1 MFEHDRSAARGE
13 MVLRGL
19 YDFEH
24 VGTQHENNAEQNK
37 REARLGCEHAHKL
50 FENIDVT
57 LTEEAKAKGFPES
70 FADYHVTC
78 GWEDNELR
86 KGVRLHKRHA

>member
-1 MFEHDRSAARGE
+1 

-37 REARLGCEHAHKL
+37 REAHLGYAHAHKL
-50 FENIDVT
+50 FVNFEVT

-70 FADYHVTC
+70 CADYHVTC
-78 GWEDNELR
+78 GWEDSELR
-86 KGVRLHKRHA
+86 KGVRLHKKHEA